1 MVGSIFSP
9 EVIGILIVVVGLL
22 LGAKRIPQMARSL
35 GSAKNE
41 FEKGL
46 KDGDKA
52 GDTADAGQDATSA
65 NEPTK
70 D

>member
-9 EVIGILIVVVGLL
+9 EVLIILIVVVGLL

-46 KDGDKA
+46 KDGDK
-52 GDTADAGQDATSA
+52 GETDASSQATS
-65 NEPTK
+65 EPK
-70 D
+70 QD

>member
-9 EVIGILIVVVGLL
+9 EVLIILIVVIGLL

-35 GSAKNE
+35 GSAKSE

-46 KDGDKA
+46 KDGDQGA
-52 GDTADAGQDATSA
+52 NDTSSQASTEPKQD
-65 NEPTK
+65 
-70 D
+70 

>member
-9 EVIGILIVVVGLL
+9 EVLIILIVVVGLL

-46 KDGDKA
+46 KDGDK
-52 GDTADAGQDATSA
+52 GENDASSPASSEPKQD
-65 NEPTK
+65 
-70 D
+70 

>member
-9 EVIGILIVVVGLL
+9 EVLIILIVVIGLL

-35 GSAKNE
+35 GSAKSE

-46 KDGDKA
+46 KEGENGKDDGTSQAAAEPK
-52 GDTADAGQDATSA
+52 QD
-65 NEPTK
+65 
-70 D
+70 

>member
-9 EVIGILIVVVGLL
+9 EVLIILIVVIGLL

-46 KDGDKA
+46 KDGDK
-52 GDTADAGQDATSA
+52 GETDASPQASSEPKQD
-65 NEPTK
+65 
-70 D
+70 

>member
-9 EVIGILIVVVGLL
+9 EVLIILIVVIGLL

-35 GSAKNE
+35 GSAKRE

-46 KDGDKA
+46 KDGDK
-52 GDTADAGQDATSA
+52 GEPDAASQASTEPKQD
-65 NEPTK
+65 
-70 D
+70 

>member
-9 EVIGILIVVVGLL
+9 EVLIILIVVVGLL

-46 KDGDKA
+46 KDGDT
-52 GDTADAGQDATSA
+52 GETDASSPASSEPKQD
-65 NEPTK
+65 
-70 D
+70 

>member
-9 EVIGILIVVVGLL
+9 EVLIILIVVIGLL

-35 GSAKNE
+35 GSAKSE

-46 KDGDKA
+46 KEGEKPET
-52 GDTADAGQDATSA
+52 DTSSQASAEPKQD
-65 NEPTK
+65 
-70 D
+70 

>member
-9 EVIGILIVVVGLL
+9 DVLIILIVVIGLL

-46 KDGDKA
+46 KDSDK
-52 GDTADAGQDATSA
+52 GETDASSQASTEPKQD
-65 NEPTK
+65 
-70 D
+70 

>member
-9 EVIGILIVVVGLL
+9 EVLVILIVVVGLL

-46 KDGDKA
+46 KDGDQ
-52 GDTADAGQDATSA
+52 ADAGQDATSA